1 MRPVL
6 GRSALPSNLIVIV
19 VTFPGSSTPIGLL
32 VIEKLGLSNIVLNS
46 VFSFNGFLKS
56 IPIGLAPFASKVIL
70 IGP

>member
-1 MRPVL
+1 
-6 GRSALPSNLIVIV
+6 
-19 VTFPGSSTPIGLL
+19 
-32 VIEKLGLSNIVLNS
+32 LSNIVLNS